1 MDKVAFENL
10 QDVLEDEDFLLWAK
24 EEKESLGAKALQDLI
39 DKDPAQLLLVME
51 ALDLLRKMQL
61 QEIEVSEADI
71 SAESNRL
78 MEFISKAE
86 NHKKPTGIT
95 RFLGR
100 WSSVAAMLL
109 FVTIG
114 ILVWKQFFSLQK
126 IGTGYSERRDLTLQD
141 GTTVILNSN
150 SSIST
155 ASDFGKGH
163 IREVWMNGEVFFKV
177 AHKMN
182 AQKFIVHANKFD
194 VEVTGTQFNVINRE
208 HSQSIF
214 LFEGNVNL
222 HQNDNTLVMKP
233 GDFYEYASSALVKKE
248 VRQEAIMAWL
258 DKKIVFENTP
268 LGDVAKTIS
277 DYYGVQ
283 IHFSHDSVA
292 RKTIT
297 GLLANDNL
305 ADLLQAIGATGDIKI
320 IKENQHSYRITAA
333 DGSN

>member
-1 MDKVAFENL
+1 M
-10 QDVLEDEDFLLWAK
+10 
-24 EEKESLGAKALQDLI
+24 ES
-39 DKDPAQLLLVME
+39 
-51 ALDLLRKMQL
+51 
-61 QEIEVSEADI
+61 
-71 SAESNRL
+71 
-78 MEFISKAE
+78 ISKAE
-86 NHKKPTGIT
+86 NHKKRKGIT
-95 RFLGR
+95 RFMGR

-126 IGTGYSERRDLTLQD
+126 FGTGYSERRELTLQD

-155 ASDFGKGH
+155 AWDFGKGH
-163 IREVWMNGEVFFKV
+163 TREVWMNGEVFFKV

-182 AQKFIVHANKFD
+182 AQKFIVHAHDFD
-194 VEVTGTQFNVINRE
+194 VEVTGTQFNVISRE

-214 LFEGNVNL
+214 LFEGNVKL

-268 LGDVAKTIS
+268 LGDVAKTIR

-292 RKTIT
+292 RKTVT

-320 IKENQHSYRITAA
+320 IKENQHSYRIAAA
-333 DGSN
+333 DSSN